1 MAQMRD
7 GPLPDGLRYVPA
19 FISPEEEQALLAR
32 IAQVPFREVK
42 MRGQVA
48 RRRTAHYGWDYGYES
63 WEISP
68 TTPVPA
74 WLLPL
79 RERAAAL
86 INADPRALGEVL
98 ISEYPPGAGIGWHRD
113 APMFGPAVIG
123 VSLRAP
129 CRMRL
134 QRGRGEERRTA
145 AIMLE
150 PRSAYVL
157 SGEAR
162 SAWQHSIPDTKELR
176 YSITFRTL
184 RDEPA
189 VFDLEKGGKAGTPE
203 SPTARIRT
211 FSVSRR

>member
-1 MAQMRD
+1 MAHTRD
-7 GPLPDGLRYVPA
+7 GPLPGGLRYVPA
-19 FISPEEEQALLAR
+19 FISPEEERALVDH
-32 IAQVPFREVK
+32 IAHVEFREVR

-68 TTPVPA
+68 TTPLPP

-86 INADPRALGEVL
+86 IEEDARQLEEVL
-98 ISEYPPGAGIGWHRD
+98 ITEYPPGAGIGWHRD

-129 CRMRL
+129 CRMRF
-134 QRGRGEERRTA
+134 QRGRGDQRRTA
-145 AIMLE
+145 ALLLE

-157 SGEAR
+157 AGDAR
-162 SAWQHSIPDTKELR
+162 SSWQHSIPSTPELR

-184 RDEPA
+184 RSGHA
-189 VFDLEKGGKAGTPE
+189 A
-203 SPTARIRT
+203 
-211 FSVSRR
+211 